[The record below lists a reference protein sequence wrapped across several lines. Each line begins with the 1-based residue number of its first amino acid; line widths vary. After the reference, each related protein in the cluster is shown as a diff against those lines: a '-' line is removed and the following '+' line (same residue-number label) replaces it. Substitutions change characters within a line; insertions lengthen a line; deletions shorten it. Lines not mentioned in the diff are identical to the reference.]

1 MHVTWYGQ
9 SAYRLSD
16 GETTV
21 FIDPF
26 EDMAARFTWRD
37 LHWGYPEIEG
47 VEAHL
52 LLVTHEH
59 ADHNGVGAI
68 GGEPLILRALAGTH
82 ESPIGPVVGIVSE
95 HDDVAGTQRGHNT
108 LYAFDF
114 GGLRVAH
121 LGDLGQAAL
130 RPEQIAALGDV
141 DLLFVPAG
149 GGPVLDAER
158 AAAVVA
164 ALAPSVVV
172 PMHYRTER
180 IDFLEPVDALAA
192 LSERVERLEETSFEV
207 GAVPRGNGPLLVVPA
222 AP

>member
-9 SAYRLSD
+9 SAYRLRD
-16 GETTV
+16 DETTV

-26 EDMAARFTWRD
+26 GDMRAAGGRWS
-37 LHWGYPEIEG
+37 YPPIAG
-47 VEAHL
+47 VDAHV

-59 ADHNGVGAI
+59 ADHNGVEAI
-68 GGEPLILRALAGTH
+68 GGEPALVRSLVGTH
-82 ESPIGPVVGIVSE
+82 ESPVGPIVGVSSE
-95 HDDVAGTQRGHNT
+95 HDAVAGTERGHNV

-130 RPEQIAALGDV
+130 REEQIAALGDV
-141 DLLFVPAG
+141 DLVFVPAG
-149 GGPVLDAER
+149 GGPVLDADR
-158 AAAVVA
+158 AAAVVD
-164 ALAPSVVV
+164 ALAPSIVV

-180 IDFLEPVDALAA
+180 ITFLDPVDAFVARFD
-192 LSERVERLEETSFEV
+192 RVHRLDTPAFDTV
-207 GAVPRGNGPLLVVPA
+207 DLPGGDGPLLVVPA

>member
-1 MHVTWYGQ
+1 MHVTWFGQ
-9 SAYRLSD
+9 SAFALTD
-16 GETTV
+16 GATTV
-21 FIDPF
+21 VIDPF
-26 EDMAARFTWRD
+26 GDMSAAGDRWS
-37 LHWGYPEIEG
+37 YPPIEG
-47 VEAHL
+47 VDAHV

-59 ADHNGVGAI
+59 RDHNGVEAV
-68 GGEPLILRALAGTH
+68 GGDPALVRSLAGTH
-82 ESPIGPVVGIVSE
+82 ESPIGPIVGVCAE
-95 HDDVAGTQRGHNT
+95 HDDVAGTQRGHNV

-114 GGLRVAH
+114 DGLRVAH

-130 RPEQIAALGDV
+130 RDEQVAALGDV

-164 ALAPSVVV
+164 ALTPSVVV

-180 IDFLEPVDALAA
+180 ITFLEPVDDFTARFA
-192 LSERVERLEETSFEV
+192 RVQRLDAPSFETADLPS
-207 GAVPRGNGPLLVVPA
+207 GEGPLVVVPA

>member
-1 MHVTWYGQ
+1 MRVNWYGQ
-9 SAYRLSD
+9 SAYALTD
-16 GETTV
+16 GDTTV

-26 EDMAARFTWRD
+26 GDMSAAGDRWS
-37 LHWGYPEIEG
+37 YPPIEG
-47 VEAHL
+47 VDAHV

-59 ADHNGVGAI
+59 RDHNGVEVI
-68 GGEPLILRALAGTH
+68 GGDPALVRSAVGTH
-82 ESPIGPVVGIVSE
+82 ESPIGPIVGVSSE
-95 HDDVAGTQRGHNT
+95 HDRAAGTERGHNV

-130 RPEQIAALGDV
+130 REEQIAALGDV

-149 GGPVLDAER
+149 AGPVLDGE
-158 AAAVVA
+158 AAAKVVA

-172 PMHYRTER
+172 PMHYRTHR
-180 IDFLEPVDALAA
+180 LTFLEPVDDFAA
-192 LSERVERLEETSFEV
+192 RFERVERLDVPVFETAELAV
-207 GAVPRGNGPLLVVPA
+207 GDGPLVVVPA